1 MSSELDPIQIVS
13 SLCLFWTW
21 TNWKAE
27 IMLDAGRVVTLYD
40 TVQAIRDNKTLAN
53 KLASFTSV
61 SEPTAR
67 DCNPFI
73 KISFLSHALRFI
85 QLDMRKYMAT
95 LGCPKEQTCN
105 PESFVSC

>member
-13 SLCLFWTW
+13 SVLF
-21 TNWKAE
+21 
-27 IMLDAGRVVTLYD
+27 LDLDKLEGRNDALLGGVTLYD
-40 TVQAIRDNKTLAN
+40 TIQVIRDNKTLANN

-105 PESFVSC
+105 PESLVSC

>member
-13 SLCLFWTW
+13 SLCFFWTW

-27 IMLDAGRVVTLYD
+27 MMLCWGEGGGVTLYD
-40 TVQAIRDNKTLAN
+40 TIQVIRDNKTLANN

-73 KISFLSHALRFI
+73 RISFLSHALRFI

-95 LGCPKEQTCN
+95 LGCPKEQRPWFPVN
-105 PESFVSC
+105 